1 MRREIP
7 LFFPLGIR
15 SPFLYTFPERK
26 AVGVS
31 PFPLRDVNHLTEVPV
46 WETEFFPY
54 GGLTPCTTRTLSLA
68 GGALASPSEAQ
79 ISRPVTPYGGPF
91 LINPIG

>member
-1 MRREIP
+1 MRRESSH
-7 LFFPLGIR
+7 FFPLGIH
-15 SPFLYTFPERK
+15 SPFLYIFPGRK

-31 PFPLRDVNHLTEVPV
+31 PFPLRDVNHPTEVPV

-54 GGLTPCTTRTLSLA
+54 GGLTPCTARTLSLA

-79 ISRPVTPYGGPF
+79 IPG
-91 LINPIG
+91 L